1 MPVHYNHSQREII
14 KKAGA
19 DAGLNVIHIIS
30 PSTSA
35 AIHYDLNSP
44 RNEKKE
50 VNVPVVDSG
59 GGACNVSILNVEDKI
74 FEVKPTAGDHLGGE
88 DFDNRMLGHF
98 VKEFKHKYNKDLS
111 SDRTA
116 LYRLRSACEQAKR
129 TLSFMPEA
137 SIELDSLFE
146 GIDFYSSITRARF
159 EELCDDLFRNILNPV
174 EKALRDANI
183 DKKKVEEIILV
194 GGCSRIPK
202 VQENLSRYF
211 NGKHLNKTVNS
222 DEAAIYGAAIQ
233 AAIVSGVKGETL
245 KDLVVL
251 DVIPYTLGITTRG
264 GVKTPIIRVCCIHNF
279 NQNITEKHG
288 DPDEGDSNLHQEGTH
303 GVGPV

>member
-19 DAGLNVIHIIS
+19 DAGLNVIRVIS

-35 AIHYDLNSP
+35 AIHYGLNSP

-50 VNVPVVDSG
+50 VNVLVVDIG

-74 FEVKPTAGDHLGGE
+74 FEVKATAGDHLGGE

-98 VKEFKHKYNKDLS
+98 VKEFKHKHNKDLS
-111 SDRTA
+111 SDRAA

-202 VQENLSRYF
+202 VQETLSRYF

-222 DEAAIYGAAIQ
+222 DLRSRYPSCYCVWSQ
-233 AAIVSGVKGETL
+233 
-245 KDLVVL
+245 
-251 DVIPYTLGITTRG
+251 R
-264 GVKTPIIRVCCIHNF
+264 
-279 NQNITEKHG
+279 
-288 DPDEGDSNLHQEGTH
+288 
-303 GVGPV
+303 